1 LQRCSLYNSKLDRQA
16 VASKE
21 ELIITALQQRIAEL
35 VADYELKMS
44 VVRAE
49 LTMLAEEKN
58 KNDLEKQKAIA
69 EYSESLTNKIAGV
82 E

>member
-1 LQRCSLYNSKLDRQA
+1 M
-16 VASKE
+16 ASKE

>member
-1 LQRCSLYNSKLDRQA
+1 

>member
-1 LQRCSLYNSKLDRQA
+1 M
-16 VASKE
+16 ASKE

-44 VVRAE
+44 VIRAE

>member
-1 LQRCSLYNSKLDRQA
+1 M
-16 VASKE
+16 ASKE

-58 KNDLEKQKAIA
+58 KNDLEKQKAIS